1 MSFTNGTFDGIVRG
15 TSPLMLNSVMSF
27 NMLHF
32 AVGLFVAGILFDD
45 LGIALD
51 MDSSVDFDGAV
62 AVGFGMEQ
70 RVVVLIGV
78 DLTFGPSF
86 ETTRVSS
93 CLVSLKNA
101 HSCCHV
107 HFLACYLSF
116 HILVHIDHFHFH
128 VNLDLSV

>member
-1 MSFTNGTFDGIVRG
+1 
-15 TSPLMLNSVMSF
+15 
-27 NMLHF
+27 
-32 AVGLFVAGILFDD
+32 
-45 LGIALD
+45 

-101 HSCCHV
+101 HSYCHV

-116 HILVHIDHFHFH
+116 HIPVHIDHFHFH
-128 VNLDLSV
+128 VNLDLNLYIAYI